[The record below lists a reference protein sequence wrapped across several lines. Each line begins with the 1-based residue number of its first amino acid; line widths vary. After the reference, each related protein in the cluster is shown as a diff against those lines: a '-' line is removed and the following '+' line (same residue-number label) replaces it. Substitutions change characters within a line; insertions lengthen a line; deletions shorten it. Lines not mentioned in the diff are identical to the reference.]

1 LRSSRHWVLLLL
13 LIYRDGILGQ
23 ADVELLSLLLLLI
36 YRNDILGE
44 THWVALLLF
53 SLNGWIWHSS
63 TLEYRKKCEVLQNYH
78 FCLTGTPHG
87 WWGVCCRW
95 TFYKELLYHMFFPL
109 TLPLL
114 YLFEGGAFSIRN
126 RMYWGSRT
134 ALSQWVLAIC
144 CK

>member
-1 LRSSRHWVLLLL
+1 M
-13 LIYRDGILGQ
+13 LGCY
-23 ADVELLSLLLLLI
+23 SLLLLLI

-87 WWGVCCRW
+87 WWGCAAGGHFTRSWCTICFSLLPCLCYTCLKVVRSASEIVCIGDLVQLSHSG
-95 TFYKELLYHMFFPL
+95 F
-109 TLPLL
+109 LPSVVS
-114 YLFEGGAFSIRN
+114 EN
-126 RMYWGSRT
+126 T
-134 ALSQWVLAIC
+134 TVTC
-144 CK
+144 